1 MVEVT
6 ATEQNKERRMK
17 VNENSLDLWDNIKHP
32 NIWIIGVPKE
42 EEKVKGS
49 GKIFEEIIIKNFPN
63 MERK

>member
-6 ATEQNKERRMK
+6 ATEQNKEKRMK

-42 EEKVKGS
+42 EEKVKES